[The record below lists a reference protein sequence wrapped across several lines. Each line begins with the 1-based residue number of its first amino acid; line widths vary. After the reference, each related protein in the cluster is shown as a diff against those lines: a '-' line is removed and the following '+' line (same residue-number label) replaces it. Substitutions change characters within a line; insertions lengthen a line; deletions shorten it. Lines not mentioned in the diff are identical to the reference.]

1 MRCQSIITLQPA
13 IAVMFACH
21 PPTCDL
27 INVRARWCHDISQHT
42 HTRTQF
48 FFLLFLLLLL
58 LLQIEIIRLESGSA
72 TPSTGRALSGM
83 TGAIRPNGDAG
94 KLQAKSKSAPRH
106 TNIPGLLGYFVHIA
120 RTCWHLRNI
129 SEQSRGCAVPSRS
142 RFSAKVQCVRTLAA
156 KVRTPKRQTL
166 RPPSSVDV
174 LSMLGVSCHL
184 FVSLKIIKMEMHRA
198 GHAHLRARSLAA
210 TFFLGGGELAGL
222 SPVCSELQKKC
233 EAN

>member
-1 MRCQSIITLQPA
+1 MEMLANCERKANRPH
-13 IAVMFACH
+13 V
-21 PPTCDL
+21 
-27 INVRARWCHDISQHT
+27 
-42 HTRTQF
+42 TQIYRG
-48 FFLLFLLLLL
+48 FL
-58 LLQIEIIRLESGSA
+58 A
-72 TPSTGRALSGM
+72 TSYILHGRAGIYETYRSKVADALS
-83 TGAIRPNGDAG
+83 PPVVVFPPKCN
-94 KLQAKSKSAPRH
+94 
-106 TNIPGLLGYFVHIA
+106 
-120 RTCWHLRNI
+120 
-129 SEQSRGCAVPSRS
+129 
-142 RFSAKVQCVRTLAA
+142 VRTLAA